1 MYCCCH
7 VDLPR
12 LNHGLFYFSIIFS
25 QRIEALGERKNSVI
39 IEVEE
44 SKVASVAKI
53 IGSCYNFIISSLHL
67 STVTN
72 TISLTFSRDHN
83 INQYIELQVT
93 TIA

>member
-44 SKVASVAKI
+44 SKVVLQRSLALATIYYKFTSSKYCYEYHI
-53 IGSCYNFIISSLHL
+53 IDF
-67 STVTN
+67 
-72 TISLTFSRDHN
+72 FKRP
-83 INQYIELQVT
+83 
-93 TIA
+93 